1 MNIPSS
7 FFEEDI
13 EERKGLMF
21 LTNLK
26 RLESSFSWGKNEE
39 NLPREE
45 TLQILVVDD
54 NTANLGVLSDFL
66 ESAGFEVLVAQDGES
81 ALAKLEYITPD
92 LILLDIMMPG
102 LDGFETCTRL
112 KKTQKFTEIPVIFMS
127 ALSDTLD
134 KVKGFS
140 VGAVDYITKPF
151 QEEEV
156 LARINLHLKLRFLTK
171 QLTHQNQI
179 LEQRVAER
187 TRELTKALHDL
198 QQIQL
203 QLIQS
208 EKMSSLGMLV
218 AGVAHEIN
226 NPVNFI
232 YGNLT
237 YAYEYTEK
245 IVEILQMYRSE
256 YQTPSAKITE
266 KIEDFELDFL
276 IEDLPKILASMKV
289 GSQRIREIVLSLRNF
304 ARMDEAQKKIVDI
317 HEGIDSTLMILRNQ
331 LKAKSGRFPIDVI
344 KEYDTLPLVEC
355 YASQLN
361 QVFLNILSN
370 AIDAIEEK
378 MQKETNKAFS
388 YIGQIRICTEK
399 VNSENIVIRIIDN
412 GLGMTA
418 EVRDKIFNP
427 FFTNKPVGK
436 GTGMGLAISYSIIV
450 EKHGGNL
457 QCFSIP
463 GEGTEFIIHIPQK
476 SHN

>member
-1 MNIPSS
+1 MNTQSYS
-7 FFEEDI
+7 FEEDI
-13 EERKGLMF
+13 DRKGLLF

-26 RLESSFSWGKNEE
+26 RLENSLNLGKNEE
-39 NLPREE
+39 KTAREE
-45 TLQILVVDD
+45 TLQILIVDD

-66 ESAGFEVLVAQDGES
+66 ETAGFEVLVAQDGES

-102 LDGFETCTRL
+102 IDGFETCTRV
-112 KKTQKFTEIPVIFMS
+112 KNTQKFTEIPVIFMS

-140 VGAVDYITKPF
+140 LGAVDYITKPF
-151 QEEEV
+151 QKEEV
-156 LARINLHLKLRFLTK
+156 LARVNLHLKLRFLTK
-171 QLTHQNQI
+171 QLTNQNLI

-187 TRELTKALHDL
+187 TTELTKALHDL

-232 YGNLT
+232 HGNLT
-237 YAYEYTEK
+237 YAYEYTQK
-245 IVEILQMYRSE
+245 IVEILQLYRNE
-256 YQTPSAKITE
+256 YQTPSSTITE

-276 IEDLPKILASMKV
+276 IEDLPKILTSMKV

-304 ARMDEAQKKIVDI
+304 ARMDEAQKKVVNI

-331 LKAKSGRFPIDVI
+331 LKVKSGRFQIDVI
-344 KEYDTLPLVEC
+344 KEYDSLPLVEC

-370 AIDAIEEK
+370 AIDSIEERI
-378 MQKETNKAFS
+378 QKKTNSENLA
-388 YIGQIRICTEK
+388 YIGQIRIRTEK
-399 VNSENIVIRIIDN
+399 VNSENIIIRIIDN

-427 FFTNKPVGK
+427 FFTTKRIGK

-450 EKHGGNL
+450 EKHGGKL

-463 GEGTEFIIHIPQK
+463 GQGTEFLIHIPQK
-476 SHN
+476 SLN